1 MGLFEVVNRNFT
13 LAGYIVVSVGVD
25 MKSRDADF
33 LIGKYVLVGMT
44 HVAPD
49 GTVTSQEQFH
59 GRVTKAEQNVGIAV
73 ACEGTRAGET
83 VVLPPNPTAFQPA
96 GPGRYT
102 LRSTGEV
109 IEDPD
114 MTTSWTIHAPPRS

>member
-1 MGLFEVVNRNFT
+1 MSDDLPRPPRMPPINQEPDGKPEW
-13 LAGYIVVSVGVD
+13 D
-25 MKSRDADF
+25 QDDADF

-59 GRVTKAEQNVGIAV
+59 GRVTKAEQNVGITL

-83 VVLPPNPTAFQPA
+83 VVLPPHPTAFQLA
-96 GPGRYT
+96 GPSRYT

-114 MTTSWTIHAPPRS
+114 MTTSWTVHAPPRS